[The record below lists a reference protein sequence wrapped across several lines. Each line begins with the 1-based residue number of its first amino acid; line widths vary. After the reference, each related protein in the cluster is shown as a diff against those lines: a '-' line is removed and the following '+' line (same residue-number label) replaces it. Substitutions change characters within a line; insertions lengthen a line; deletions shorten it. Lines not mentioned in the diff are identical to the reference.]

1 MKNDIEP
8 QGIESADDKLVCQ
21 RDTIRQSLNEIA
33 AQLNSALIAA
43 GIACPVYICVPS
55 SGDALVTFATPLDPT
70 DDEWDRVSQIVCQI
84 VSEKTGI
91 TRLRSR
97 GLVCAMA
104 GTAMGAAELAV
115 G

>member
-1 MKNDIEP
+1 MTDKNEQP
-8 QGIESADDKLVCQ
+8 ADDNREGV
-21 RDTIRQSLNEIA
+21 RETIRRSLNEITA
-33 AQLNSALIAA
+33 ELNSALITA

-55 SGDALVTFATPLDPT
+55 SGDAFVTFATPLDPS
-70 DDEWDRVSQIVCQI
+70 DDEWNRVSQIACQI

-91 TRLRSR
+91 TCLRSR

>member
-1 MKNDIEP
+1 MIMDSELPASNRLQAE
-8 QGIESADDKLVCQ
+8 
-21 RDTIRQSLNEIA
+21 RDTIRRSLNEMA
-33 AQLNSALIAA
+33 AELNSALVTA

-55 SGDALVTFATPLDPT
+55 SGDALVTFATPLNPT
-70 DDEWDRVSQIVCQI
+70 DDEWDRVNQIACRI
-84 VSEKTGI
+84 VSEKTGM

>member
-1 MKNDIEP
+1 MTDKNQLP
-8 QGIESADDKLVCQ
+8 ADDNQESVREAL
-21 RDTIRQSLNEIA
+21 RRSLNEIA

-43 GIACPVYICVPS
+43 GIACPVYICVPA
-55 SGDALVTFATPLDPT
+55 SGEALVTLATPLDPS
-70 DDEWDRVSQIVCQI
+70 DDEWNRVSQLACQI
-84 VSEKTGI
+84 VSEKTGV
-91 TRLRSR
+91 THLRSR

>member
-1 MKNDIEP
+1 MTHKNELP
-8 QGIESADDKLVCQ
+8 ADDGQ
-21 RDTIRQSLNEIA
+21 DSIRETIRRSLNEIA

-55 SGDALVTFATPLDPT
+55 SGDALVTFATPLDPSN
-70 DDEWDRVSQIVCQI
+70 DEWERVSQIACQI
-84 VSEKTGI
+84 VSKKTGI
-91 TRLRSR
+91 TRLRNR

>member
-1 MKNDIEP
+1 MTHKNELP
-8 QGIESADDKLVCQ
+8 TYDDQENVREVL
-21 RDTIRQSLNEIA
+21 RRLLNEIA
-33 AQLNSALIAA
+33 AQLNSTLIAA
-43 GIACPVYICVPS
+43 GIACPVYICVPA
-55 SGDALVTFATPLDPT
+55 SGEALVTFATPLDPS
-70 DDEWDRVSQIVCQI
+70 DDEWNRVSQIACQI

-91 TRLRSR
+91 TQLRSR

>member
-1 MKNDIEP
+1 MTDKNELPAEDNLD
-8 QGIESADDKLVCQ
+8 SVRKA
-21 RDTIRQSLNEIA
+21 IRRSLNEIA

-43 GIACPVYICVPS
+43 GVACPVYICVPA
-55 SGDALVTFATPLDPT
+55 SGDALVTFATPLDPS
-70 DDEWDRVSQIVCQI
+70 DDEWDRVSQIACQI

-91 TRLRSR
+91 TRLSSR

-115 G
+115 E

>member
-1 MKNDIEP
+1 MTHKNELP
-8 QGIESADDKLVCQ
+8 TDDDQ
-21 RDTIRQSLNEIA
+21 DTVREAIRRSLNEIA

-43 GIACPVYICVPS
+43 GIACPVYICVPM
-55 SGDALVTFATPLDPT
+55 SGDALVTLATPLDPS
-70 DDEWDRVSQIVCQI
+70 DDEWNRVSQIACQI

-91 TRLRSR
+91 TQLRSR